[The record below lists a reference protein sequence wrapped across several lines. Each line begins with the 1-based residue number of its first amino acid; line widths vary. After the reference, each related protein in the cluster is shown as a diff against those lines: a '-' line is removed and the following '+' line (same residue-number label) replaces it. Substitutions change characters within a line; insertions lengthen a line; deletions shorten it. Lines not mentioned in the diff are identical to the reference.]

1 MKEESEKTYTYYR
14 KAQYHETDQMG
25 IIHHSNYVKWMEE
38 ARIGYMSRMGFS
50 YKKVEELG
58 VISPVVEI
66 SVAYRKQVFFDDE
79 IRIRVGIKQYNGIS
93 LEFNYEF
100 FNASRNEICTTAYS
114 RHCFL
119 KDGKLIALKKELPEL
134 NRIIVVIKSRLG
146 QPIAAFSGDDVYWE
160 VPEGLPKMTKLMVD
174 GKALYIHRA
183 NYQIIDKKLL

>member
-1 MKEESEKTYTYYR
+1 MVYEGRIRKTYTYYR

-119 KDGKLIALKKELPEL
+119 KDGKLIALKKSF
-134 NRIIVVIKSRLG
+134 RIESHYYRL
-146 QPIAAFSGDDVYWE
+146 SV
-160 VPEGLPKMTKLMVD
+160 KLMTLENHV
-174 GKALYIHRA
+174 
-183 NYQIIDKKLL
+183 

>member
-100 FNASRNEICTTAYS
+100 FNASRNEICTTAFSKRWETDRSQKRASGIESHYY
-114 RHCFL
+114 
-119 KDGKLIALKKELPEL
+119 
-134 NRIIVVIKSRLG
+134 RL
-146 QPIAAFSGDDVYWE
+146 SV
-160 VPEGLPKMTKLMVD
+160 KLMTLENH
-174 GKALYIHRA
+174 A
-183 NYQIIDKKLL
+183 

>member
-66 SVAYRKQVFFDDE
+66 SVAYRKPVFFDDE
-79 IRIRVGIKQYNGIS
+79 IRIRVGILSSIM
-93 LEFNYEF
+93 EFLWNLIM
-100 FNASRNEICTTAYS
+100 N
-114 RHCFL
+114 FL
-119 KDGKLIALKKELPEL
+119 MRAEMKSAQPLIPD
-134 NRIIVVIKSRLG
+134 IV
-146 QPIAAFSGDDVYWE
+146 F
-160 VPEGLPKMTKLMVD
+160 
-174 GKALYIHRA
+174 
-183 NYQIIDKKLL
+183 

>member
-1 MKEESEKTYTYYR
+1 MESKQTYIYKR

-38 ARIGYMSRMGFS
+38 ARIRYMDQMGFS

-66 SVAYRKQVFFDDE
+66 AVAYRKQVFFDDE
-79 IRIRVGIKQYNGIS
+79 IQIRISIKRYNGIS

-100 FNASRNEICTTAYS
+100 FNITKNEICTTASS

-119 KDGKLIALKKELPEL
+119 RNGKLISLRKDLPDL
-134 NRIIVVIKSRLG
+134 DHAITLC
-146 QPIAAFSGDDVYWE
+146 
-160 VPEGLPKMTKLMVD
+160 M
-174 GKALYIHRA
+174 
-183 NYQIIDKKLL
+183 

>member
-1 MKEESEKTYTYYR
+1 
-14 KAQYHETDQMG
+14 
-25 IIHHSNYVKWMEE
+25 
-38 ARIGYMSRMGFS
+38 MSRMGFS

-100 FNASRNEICTTAYS
+100 FNSSRNEICTTAYS

-134 NRIIVVIKSRLG
+134 NRIITDCL
-146 QPIAAFSGDDVYWE
+146 
-160 VPEGLPKMTKLMVD
+160 
-174 GKALYIHRA
+174 
-183 NYQIIDKKLL
+183 

>member
-100 FNASRNEICTTAYS
+100 LMRAEMKSAQP
-114 RHCFL
+114 
-119 KDGKLIALKKELPEL
+119 LIPDIVFKRWETDRSQKELPEL
-134 NRIIVVIKSRLG
+134 NRIITDCL
-146 QPIAAFSGDDVYWE
+146 
-160 VPEGLPKMTKLMVD
+160 
-174 GKALYIHRA
+174 
-183 NYQIIDKKLL
+183 

>member
-79 IRIRVGIKQYNGIS
+79 IRIRVGIM
-93 LEFNYEF
+93 EFLWNLIM
-100 FNASRNEICTTAYS
+100 N
-114 RHCFL
+114 FL
-119 KDGKLIALKKELPEL
+119 MRAEMKSAQPLIPD
-134 NRIIVVIKSRLG
+134 IV
-146 QPIAAFSGDDVYWE
+146 F
-160 VPEGLPKMTKLMVD
+160 
-174 GKALYIHRA
+174 
-183 NYQIIDKKLL
+183 